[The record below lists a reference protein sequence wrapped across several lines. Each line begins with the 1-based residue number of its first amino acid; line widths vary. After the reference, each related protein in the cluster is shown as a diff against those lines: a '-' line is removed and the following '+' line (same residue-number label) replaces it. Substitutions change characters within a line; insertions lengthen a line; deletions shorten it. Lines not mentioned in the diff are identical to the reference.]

1 MPIAFDIF
9 AEGGEKGEEEE
20 EEDDDLELLLPD
32 CAKMAGGALE
42 CRLLE
47 TAHAFVTLRSQKK
60 WAKVVEM
67 CDWQFRYS
75 ISDKHSAQLCNPTE

>member
-1 MPIAFDIF
+1 M
-9 AEGGEKGEEEE
+9 
-20 EEDDDLELLLPD
+20 EDDDDLDLPPPPRLPD
-32 CAKMAGGALE
+32 CCATMAGGGALE

-75 ISDKHSAQLCNPTE
+75 ISDKHSAQLCNPT